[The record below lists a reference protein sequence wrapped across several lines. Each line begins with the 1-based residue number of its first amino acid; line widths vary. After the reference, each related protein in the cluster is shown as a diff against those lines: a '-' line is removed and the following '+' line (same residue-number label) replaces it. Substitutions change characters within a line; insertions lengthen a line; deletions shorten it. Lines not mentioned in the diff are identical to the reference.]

1 MHTNIIKV
9 FFPHIVDD
17 DLIDAIMAH
26 VTESVREF
34 ARDNDLTKMRRRKAQ
49 ERIEE
54 AACLA
59 VTEMWTE
66 AFRRPYKPN
75 KSWPRANAILLE
87 NPHRVVIELW
97 IGHEY
102 HSSDIPEPIEI
113 FFDGEK

>member
-1 MHTNIIKV
+1 MQNNIIKI
-9 FFPHIVDD
+9 FFPHIIDD
-17 DLIDAIMAH
+17 QLIDDILVH

-49 ERIEE
+49 EQVEKE
-54 AACLA
+54 ACKA
-59 VTEMWTE
+59 VAEAWSD
-66 AFRRPYKPN
+66 AFRRHYEPT

-113 FFDGEK
+113 FFDGA